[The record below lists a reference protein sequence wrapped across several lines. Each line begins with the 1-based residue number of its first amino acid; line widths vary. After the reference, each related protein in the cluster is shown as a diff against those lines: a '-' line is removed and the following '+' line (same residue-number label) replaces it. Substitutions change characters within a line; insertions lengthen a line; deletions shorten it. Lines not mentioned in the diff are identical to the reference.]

1 MLYFVYGLVDP
12 TLVGETSDGIG
23 YVGITN
29 NPNRRLLEHIEMRGV
44 DGVKNGWIRHL
55 LDNNIYPE
63 MKILEIV
70 DGDMEAA
77 RIREV
82 YWVQHYQEQNIVL
95 ANRQKKIKAKK
106 NNVIRQEAGT
116 LQGTNKQKTKQERIQ
131 KNEAPF
137 RKERI
142 RRVNP
147 PPGYYTVMQA
157 KEKLDVSDGMLRTYI
172 RDGKIGHFIPA
183 GMKQGFCKQEDVDK
197 LAREFNDGRKKLFE
211 RQR

>member
-12 TLVGETSDGIG
+12 ALVDETSDGVG

-82 YWVQHYQEQNIVL
+82 YWVQHYQ
-95 ANRQKKIKAKK
+95 
-106 NNVIRQEAGT
+106 
-116 LQGTNKQKTKQERIQ
+116 
-131 KNEAPF
+131 APA
-137 RKERI
+137 
-142 RRVNP
+142 
-147 PPGYYTVMQA
+147 GYYTAMQA

-172 RDGKIGHFIPA
+172 RDGKIAHFIPA
-183 GMKQGFCKQEDVDK
+183 GMKQGFYKQEDVDK

>member
-12 TLVGETSDGIG
+12 TLVDETSDGVG

-95 ANRQKKIKAKK
+95 ANRQKKIRAKK
-106 NNVIRQEAGT
+106 NGDIRQEAST
-116 LQGTNKQKTKQERIQ
+116 LQVTNKQKTKQERIQ
-131 KNEAPF
+131 NKDAPF

-172 RDGKIGHFIPA
+172 RDGKIEHFIPA